1 MGGGRH
7 QFGGLTDREAG
18 ANFLFVGRL
27 WAGAIKKEIN
37 PPFTLPLA
45 GYLQRPAEVRGLHDP
60 LELNLC
66 WLEDGTTPLI
76 FLTLDVLLFEN
87 SFAEKIKEL
96 LADELQIPAE
106 SILPSA
112 THTHSAP
119 AIHDF
124 HGLNPRDPEWEEML
138 VEITIG
144 AARAARS
151 QARRSSWGFKSQELK
166 LAQNRRRK
174 DGPIDPFF
182 PILFIIDNR
191 ENPVVLLSG
200 YGCHPVC
207 LDEKNLL
214 FSADYI
220 GAFRE
225 QIRKYL
231 GLDLPALF
239 FIGTAGDVNPLE
251 RGSFE
256 AARKLGLELKEATA
270 SLLKGISFSDE
281 IRLGALEK
289 KIDLPLSLPFSLEE
303 IRKIILENELKLD
316 QVKKKPSL
324 LDPSEKKLAEAHL
337 AWAKDLE
344 VCFLSGKLPATL
356 TATLAGY
363 RLNDLPIL
371 SHPFELL
378 AQLGH
383 KLRQKI
389 SPALWVVSCSH
400 GYAGYLADEEDAL
413 AGGYEINEA
422 YRYHSLLPLSPQAE
436 KTFLE
441 AATHIFENL

>member
-1 MGGGRH
+1 M
-7 QFGGLTDREAG
+7 
-18 ANFLFVGRL
+18 GRL

-37 PPFTLPLA
+37 PPLTLPLA
-45 GYLQRPAEVRGLHDP
+45 GYLKRPTEVRGLHDP

-87 SFAEKIKEL
+87 SFAKKIKEL
-96 LADELQIPAE
+96 LAEELQIPAE
-106 SILPSA
+106 SILPAA

-138 VEITIG
+138 AEIAVG

-182 PILFIIDNR
+182 PLLFIIDNR
-191 ENPVVLLSG
+191 ENPVVLISG

-214 FSADYI
+214 LSADYI

-231 GLDLPALF
+231 GLDLPTLF
-239 FIGTAGDVNPLE
+239 FIGTAGDVNPPE

-256 AARKLGLELKEATA
+256 AARKLGLELAAAAA
-270 SLLKGISFSDE
+270 SLLKGISFSHE
-281 IRLGALEK
+281 IKIGWLEK
-289 KIDLPLSLPFSLEE
+289 RIDLPLSQPFSPEE
-303 IRKIILENELKLD
+303 IRKIILENELKLE
-316 QVKKKPSL
+316 QARKKPSF
-324 LDPSEKKLAEAHL
+324 LDPSEKKLAEVHL

-344 VCFLSGKLPATL
+344 ASFLSGKLPTTLPVTL
-356 TATLAGY
+356 TGY
-363 RLNDLPIL
+363 RLNDLAIF

-389 SPALWVVSCSH
+389 SPGLWVASCSH
-400 GYAGYLADEEDAL
+400 GYAGYLADEEEAL
-413 AGGYEINEA
+413 AGGYEIEEA

-441 AATHIFENL
+441 AASQIFENI

>member
-1 MGGGRH
+1 LTARGGGV
-7 QFGGLTDREAG
+7 
-18 ANFLFVGRL
+18 NFLIVGRL

-37 PPFTLPLA
+37 PPPTLPLA
-45 GYLQRPAEVRGLHDP
+45 GYLKRPAEARGLHDP

-87 SFAEKIKEL
+87 SFAGKIKAL
-96 LADELQIPAE
+96 LAEELQIPAE

-124 HGLNPRDPEWEEML
+124 HGLNPRDREWEEML
-138 VEITIG
+138 LEITVG

-151 QARRSSWGFKSQELK
+151 QARRSSWGFKSQELT

-174 DGPIDPFF
+174 GGPIDPYF

-191 ENPVVLLSG
+191 ENPVVLISG

-207 LDEKNLL
+207 LDENNLL

-231 GLDLPALF
+231 GLDLPTLF
-239 FIGTAGDVNPLE
+239 FIGAAGDVNPPE

-256 AARKLGLELKEATA
+256 AAKKLALELAAAAA
-270 SLLKGISFSDE
+270 SLLKGISFSHE
-281 IRLGALEK
+281 IRLGGLER

-303 IRKIILENELKLD
+303 IKKFILENELKLE
-316 QVKKKPSL
+316 QARKKPFF

-344 VCFLSGKLPATL
+344 ASFLSGKVPTTL
-356 TATLAGY
+356 TVTLTGY

-389 SPALWVVSCSH
+389 TPSLWVASCSH
-400 GYAGYLADEEDAL
+400 GYAGYLADEEEAL
-413 AGGYEINEA
+413 AGGYEIEEA

-436 KTFLE
+436 KTFVE
-441 AATHIFENL
+441 AASHIFENL

>member
-1 MGGGRH
+1 M
-7 QFGGLTDREAG
+7 
-18 ANFLFVGRL
+18 GRL
-27 WAGAIKKEIN
+27 WAGAIKKEIH
-37 PPFTLPLA
+37 PPLSLPLA
-45 GYLQRPAEVRGLHDP
+45 GYLERPAETRGIHDP

-66 WLEDGTTPLI
+66 WLEDGTAPLI
-76 FLTLDVLLFEN
+76 FLTLDLLLFEN
-87 SFAEKIKEL
+87 SFAEKIKKL
-96 LADELQIPAE
+96 LAEELQIPAE

-124 HGLNPRDPEWEEML
+124 HGLLPRDPKWEEVL
-138 VEITIG
+138 AEITVG

-151 QARRSSWGFKSQELK
+151 QARRSSWGFKSQDLK
-166 LAQNRRRK
+166 LCQNRRHK
-174 DGPIDPFF
+174 DGPVDPFF

-191 ENPVVLLSG
+191 ENPVVLISG

-214 FSADYI
+214 ISADYI

-231 GLDLPALF
+231 GLDLPTLF
-239 FIGTAGDVNPLE
+239 FLGIAGDVNPPE

-256 AARKLGLELKEATA
+256 AARKLGLELMQATA
-270 SLLKGISFSDE
+270 SLLKEISFSNE
-281 IRLGALEK
+281 IKLSSLERR
-289 KIDLPLSLPFSLEE
+289 IDFPLSHPFSLEE
-303 IRKIILENELKLD
+303 IRQIILENELKLE
-316 QVKKKPSL
+316 QVRKKPSL

-344 VCFLSGKLPATL
+344 ASFLFGKLSTTL
-356 TATLAGY
+356 TAILAGY
-363 RLNDLPIL
+363 RLNDLAL
-371 SHPFELL
+371 FSHPFELL
-378 AQLGH
+378 VSVGH

-389 SPALWVVSCSH
+389 SSSLWVASCSH
-400 GYAGYLADEEDAL
+400 GYAGYLADEEEAL
-413 AGGYEINEA
+413 AGGYEIEEA

-441 AATHIFENL
+441 AASQIFENI